1 MFWKGTGPWGVLPGT
16 LRIFIWKT
24 CDIPPEWRRSIIV
37 PLYKGKGDRRDCG
50 NYRGISLLSVPG
62 KIFARVLLDR
72 IRPHLIQHQ
81 RPEQSGFT
89 PKKSTVDRI
98 LALRVLIER
107 RREFRK
113 SFIGA
118 YVDFRKAFDLV
129 HRETLWGLL
138 RFRGIPE
145 ELLRLIRALY
155 SGTESAVRHSG

>member
-1 MFWKGTGPWGVLPGT
+1 M
-16 LRIFIWKT
+16 LRELVAVFDNIWIT

-89 PKKSTVDRI
+89 PKSLQWTASWLFV
-98 LALRVLIER
+98 
-107 RREFRK
+107 
-113 SFIGA
+113 S
-118 YVDFRKAFDLV
+118 
-129 HRETLWGLL
+129 
-138 RFRGIPE
+138 
-145 ELLRLIRALY
+145 
-155 SGTESAVRHSG
+155 